1 MSDIQNPAD
10 LLFSL
15 EDIRR
20 KTLTLQRNDMLLRAG
35 EVEKHLYFIVSG
47 AIHAFYVSESE
58 EHTIRFGYKG
68 SLITSIPSFYDQRP
82 SEIYLQA
89 IRKTEIVAFDREDFV
104 RVMNGDPTLRSFYI
118 ASLEQLAGQQMEREF
133 DLLTSSPSER
143 LRRVMERSPSLFQEI
158 PAKYI
163 ASYLRMSP
171 ETLSRIMNS

>member
-1 MSDIQNPAD
+1 MNPVEM
-10 LLFSL
+10 LFSL
-15 EDIRR
+15 DEIKR
-20 KTLTLQRNDMLLRAG
+20 KKMPLQRNDMLIRAG
-35 EVEKHLYFIVSG
+35 EIERSLYYIESG

-58 EHTIRFGYKG
+58 EHTIRFGYKD
-68 SLITSIPSFYDQRP
+68 SLIASIPSFYNQKP

-89 IRKTEIVAFDREDFV
+89 IRKTELTAFDREDFI
-104 RVMNGDPTLRSFYI
+104 RVMNGDPDLRTFYI

-143 LRRVMERSPSLFQEI
+143 LRRVMERSPALFQEI

-163 ASYLRMSP
+163 ASYLRMTP